1 MEEQEGRYYEKLKK
15 NYKLELLKLQKQI
28 AVSYP
33 ASTYRN
39 HRDVILPSIFPSV

>member
-1 MEEQEGRYYEKLKK
+1 MEEQERYYEKLEK
-15 NYKLELLKLQKQI
+15 NYKLELSKLQKQI
-28 AVSYP
+28 VVTSYL